1 MTSVVT
7 LQRETFRA
15 GQSWAI
21 GDVLHQTENR
31 MRSAHAT
38 HLGYPYNLVGYSPVP
53 ASLGDY
59 LVNNLGDP
67 YVGSHYGSQTCD
79 LEREAVAWLMDL
91 WQCDDH
97 ERFWGSVGASG
108 TEGNIWALY
117 LAREAFP
124 NAKLLYSREA
134 HYSIPKAARILRMEA
149 IAVDCETGGAI
160 DIKAFEKSA
169 RCARRQSR
177 HRGADLRH
185 HGEGGA

>member
-7 LQRETFRA
+7 FKREA
-15 GQSWAI
+15 YPSGQSWAI
-21 GDVLHQTENR
+21 EDVLWQTENR
-31 MRSAHAT
+31 IRSAHAT
-38 HLGYPYNLVGYSPVP
+38 HLGYPYNLVSYSPVP

-67 YVGSHYGSQTCD
+67 YVGSHYASHTCD

-97 ERFWGSVGASG
+97 DRFWGSVGASG
-108 TEGNIWALY
+108 TEGNIWAMY

-134 HYSIPKAARILRMEA
+134 HYSIPKAARILRMEFDRGRLRDGRCHRHRS
-149 IAVDCETGGAI
+149 VRQ
-160 DIKAFEKSA
+160 SA
-169 RCARRQSR
+169 RCTRRRSR

-185 HGEGGA
+185 HGEGSA

>member
-1 MTSVVT
+1 MTSVAT
-7 LQRETFRA
+7 LRRETYRT
-15 GQSWAI
+15 GYMGAI
-21 GDVLHQTENR
+21 GDILRQTENR

-67 YVGSHYGSQTCD
+67 YAGSHYASHTCD

-91 WQCDDH
+91 WQCDDR
-97 ERFWGSVGASG
+97 EEFWGSVVASG

-124 NAKLLYSREA
+124 NAKLLYSHEA

-149 IAVDCETGGAI
+149 IAVDCEKSGAI
-160 DIKAFEKSA
+160 DVDAFCQGA
-169 RCARRQSR
+169 RCARRKSPSSWR
-177 HRGADLRH
+177 
-185 HGEGGA
+185 